1 MAYYGNHRDYSLSP
15 LRDLAYNQAAKAD
28 AYADS
33 AANARVD
40 GTAGHAVQPGQNVGM
55 GMGHDRG
62 RMAAQES
69 GNMMQQAMRSMEQGL
84 AQEAVDVQD
93 RQMDLPENNLAMQ
106 SADRRY
112 AAELQND
119 ASKYAADASR
129 IPGYGNG
136 AGNVGNPLQGL
147 YGNAPNINLY
157 DNQGNRIG
165 GSYGNG

>member
-15 LRDLAYNQAAKAD
+15 LRDLAYNQAAQAD

-69 GNMMQQAMRSMEQGL
+69 GNMMQQAMRSMEQ
-84 AQEAVDVQD
+84 VDWHKSQQPFKIVKWTS
-93 RQMDLPENNLAMQ
+93 LKTTSPCSLLIVATLLN
-106 SADRRY
+106 
-112 AAELQND
+112 
-119 ASKYAADASR
+119 
-129 IPGYGNG
+129 
-136 AGNVGNPLQGL
+136 
-147 YGNAPNINLY
+147 
-157 DNQGNRIG
+157 
-165 GSYGNG
+165 